1 MRKTAAIPA
10 LALLLLTG
18 CSAATEAAEPAAAPA
33 AASATPA
40 PSATTTPSATPTAS
54 AKDSLEQSC
63 RKLLGPEGKGVL
75 SQASYFV
82 RINEGTY
89 GFNGPAESARTVE
102 KQIRSIALTAPEG
115 LDVQLDELVSSL
127 GEAIIAAE
135 SQTGGSSF
143 DMFAWQ
149 STIADLQATC
159 APYEVG

>member
-1 MRKTAAIPA
+1 MRRLAAIPA

-18 CSAATEAAEPAAAPA
+18 CTAAAEETEPAAAPV
-33 AASATPA
+33 SATPM
-40 PSATTTPSATPTAS
+40 TSATPS
-54 AKDSLEQSC
+54 AKDSLERSC
-63 RKLLGPEGKGVL
+63 RKLLGPEGKGAL

-89 GFNGPAESARTVE
+89 GFNGPAESAHTVE

-127 GEAIIAAE
+127 GKAISAAE
-135 SQTGGSSF
+135 SQAAGSSF

-159 APYEVG
+159 APYAVG

>member
-1 MRKTAAIPA
+1 MRKTVAITA

-18 CSAATEAAEPAAAPA
+18 CTAETEQAGPTAAPT
-33 AASATPA
+33 ASAVD
-40 PSATTTPSATPTAS
+40 TPSVAPAAS
-54 AKDSLEQSC
+54 AKDSEEESC
-63 RKLLGPEGKGVL
+63 RKLIGTDGKGVL

-102 KQIRSIALTAPEG
+102 KQIRNIALTAPEG

-127 GEAIIAAE
+127 GKAIIAAE
-135 SQTGGSSF
+135 SQAAGSSF

>member
-1 MRKTAAIPA
+1 MRKIAAIPA

-18 CSAATEAAEPAAAPA
+18 CSAATEETEPAAAPA
-33 AASATPA
+33 TASATPM
-40 PSATTTPSATPTAS
+40 PSATPTAS
-54 AKDSLEQSC
+54 AQDSLEQSC

-82 RINEGTY
+82 RINDGTY

-115 LDVQLDELVSSL
+115 LDVQLDELISSL
-127 GEAIIAAE
+127 GTAIVAAE
-135 SQTGGSSF
+135 SQTAGSGF

-159 APYEVG
+159 APYEAA